1 MINFFV
7 KPVLAYCLTGPD
19 GNCLEGPAAATLKVE
34 SYISNILGFLTIVA
48 ALFFMFRVIFAG
60 YAFISSAGD
69 PKKIETAKEQ
79 LLQGFIGIVVVAAA
93 TIITGLVARILGLP
107 NILNLETMFNTLGIK

>member
-1 MINFFV
+1 MNFI
-7 KPVLAYCLTGPD
+7 KPILAYCLTGPD
-19 GNCLEGPAAATLKVE
+19 GKCLEDPIAATNTVE
-34 SYISNILGFLTIVA
+34 KYISNILGFLTIVA

-69 PKKIETAKEQ
+69 PKKIEVAKEQ
-79 LLQGFIGIVVVAAA
+79 LLQGFIGIVVVIAA

-107 NILNLETMFNTLGIK
+107 NILNLQTMFTNLGL